1 MVAFARPLGMRRLG
15 SVTFDLWD
23 TLIQEV
29 PGGSLEVA
37 RVRIERIEEILKA
50 HGRPHST
57 EEIGEA
63 YAKTGSFLDLAWSKC
78 RDMPVRDQVLFMLSC
93 IEWRL
98 PSKLG
103 NEGFSEVE
111 EAYATSMLEH
121 RPVLL
126 PDAKDVLEDVRA
138 MGLRLGL
145 VSNTGRTPGTVLRRI
160 MKDYG
165 ILDCFDM
172 TTFSDEV
179 LVRKPAQTIFKVTL
193 EGLRTPP
200 RASLHV
206 GDDPGADIDG
216 AKDCGMMAVQ
226 VFREKHG
233 PNSRADAC
241 AHRLKDVVEIIDSLR
256 R

>member
-1 MVAFARPLGMRRLG
+1 MGT
-15 SVTFDLWD
+15 VTFDLWD

-37 RVRIERIEEILKA
+37 RIRMEKISDILKA
-50 HGRPHST
+50 RGRPHPM

-63 YAKTGSFLDLAWSKC
+63 YAKTGSFLDLAWGKC
-78 RDMPVRDQVLFMLSC
+78 RDMTVRDQVLFMLSC

-111 EAYATSMLEH
+111 EAYAVSMLEH
-121 RPVLL
+121 RPILL
-126 PDAKDVLEDVRA
+126 PDAKGVLEEVRS

-145 VSNTGRTPGTVLRRI
+145 VSNTGRTPGSILRTVI
-160 MKDYG
+160 KDQG
-165 ILDCFDM
+165 ILEYFDV

-179 LVRKPAQTIFKVTL
+179 LVRKPAQAIFRTTL
-193 EGLRTPP
+193 EGLRAPP

-206 GDDPGADIDG
+206 GDDPRADVDG

-226 VFREKHG
+226 VRTEKQHS
-233 PNSRADAC
+233 NARADAH
-241 AHRLKDVVEIIDSLR
+241 AQRLKDVVGIVDSLR